1 MSLPAP
7 AVPPA
12 SSLPRT
18 VLGLVLA
25 GAALGSAAP
34 AQAAGLYYADRGVR
48 AIGRGGAYVAGGD
61 DLGAIGYNPAGI
73 YEAGTQFFFDAS
85 WLHFSSDYSRQTVLQ
100 QTDPNTGKVVD
111 GPIQTFDPVQGTTP
125 FLPIPTIAVSIQV
138 HPKLVIALGAYA
150 PYAALS
156 TYPDPDNFKGKS
168 FKEIENAT
176 PQRYSLITLDG
187 STLLLAGATLAWAP
201 IKELRLG
208 ATGGVLMGKFTTTVA
223 FSGCI
228 PERFLCAQESPN
240 WDVRTELA
248 VSPIVSPYG
257 QFGAVVIPHPKW
269 RIGVSSQLPIFV
281 RAPATVKTRLPST
294 PVFEKASQEGDAAKV
309 AFDLPWNVKAGIE
322 TRMIDNLRLEA
333 AFGFERWSMHD
344 AIRVTPD
351 HIALKN
357 VALLPQT
364 SYIPDLSLPRG
375 FQDSFSV
382 HLGGEY
388 AIPVK
393 DMIIDA
399 RAGVSFETS
408 AVPSDYLTVLTIDS
422 AKVTAALGGSLHVGK
437 FRIDATYAH
446 VFGFST
452 TADPKTAK
460 ITQISP
466 VNTNPPQHPDII
478 NGGTYSA
485 RADVVGLGVAY
496 NFDFGRVVEEPKLT
510 APTPTPTPTK

>member
-7 AVPPA
+7 AVPRP
-12 SSLPRT
+12 STLSRSL
-18 VLGLVLA
+18 LGLALVGAALA
-25 GAALGSAAP
+25 GAAP
-34 AQAAGLYYADRGVR
+34 ARAAGLYYADRGVR
-48 AIGRGGAYVAGGD
+48 ALGRGGAYVAGAD

-73 YEAGTQFFFDAS
+73 YDAGTQFFIDGS
-85 WLHFSSDYSRQTVLQ
+85 WLHFTSDYTRQTVLQ

-111 GPIQTFDPVQGTTP
+111 GPIQTFPTVNGSTP
-125 FLPIPTIAVSIQV
+125 FLPIPTIAGSLQV
-138 HPKLVIALGAYA
+138 HPKLVIALGAFA

-156 TYPDPDNFKGKS
+156 TYPDPDSYKGKS
-168 FKEIENAT
+168 FTEIENAT
-176 PQRYSLITLDG
+176 PQRYALITLDG
-187 STLLLAGATLAWAP
+187 SALLVAGATVAWAP
-201 IKELRLG
+201 IKELRIG

-240 WDVRTELA
+240 WDVRSELA

-257 QFGAVVIPHPKW
+257 QFGAVIIPTPKW
-269 RIGVSSQLPIFV
+269 RIGLSSQLPIFV
-281 RAPATVKTRLPST
+281 RAGATVKTRLPST
-294 PVFEKASQEGDAAKV
+294 PVFEKATQEGDHADV
-309 AFDLPWNVKAGIE
+309 AFDLPWNIRAGVE
-322 TRMIDNLRLEA
+322 TRMVDNLRIEA

-364 SYIPDLSLPRG
+364 SYIPDLSLPRH

-388 AIPVK
+388 SIPVK
-393 DMIIDA
+393 SLVLDA

-408 AVPSDYLTVLTIDS
+408 AVPADYLTVLTIDS
-422 AKVTAALGGSLHVGK
+422 AKVTAALGGSLHIGK
-437 FRIDATYAH
+437 VRLDATYAH
-446 VFGFST
+446 VFGFSV
-452 TADPKTAK
+452 TADPATAK
-460 ITQISP
+460 VTQISP
-466 VNTNPPQHPDII
+466 VNTNPPAHPDII

-485 RADVVGLGVAY
+485 RADVVGLGLAY
-496 NFDFGRVVEEPKLT
+496 NFDFGRVVEEPKPAAP
-510 APTPTPTPTK
+510 APTK

>member
-1 MSLPAP
+1 MRLFDLPHR
-7 AVPPA
+7 
-12 SSLPRT
+12 SSLGRSA
-18 VLGLVLA
+18 LA
-25 GAALGSAAP
+25 LCLASAALASAAP
-34 AQAAGLYYADRGVR
+34 AKAAGLYYTDRGVR
-48 AIGRGGAYVAGGD
+48 AAGRGGAYVAGGD

-73 YEAGTQFFFDAS
+73 YEAGTQMFFDAS
-85 WLHFSSDYSRQTVLQ
+85 WLHFTSDYSRQAVLQ

-111 GPIQTFDPVQGTTP
+111 GPIQTFAPIQGTTP
-125 FLPIPTIAVSIQV
+125 FLPIPTIAASLQV
-138 HPKLVIALGAYA
+138 HKKVVVALSAYA

-156 TYPDPDNFKGKS
+156 SYPDPDDHEGKS
-168 FKEIENAT
+168 FTEIQNAT

-187 STLLLAGATLAWAP
+187 SALLMTGATVAVAP

-240 WDVRTELA
+240 WDVRSELA

-257 QFGAVVIPHPKW
+257 QFGAVVIPTPKW

-281 RAPATVKTRLPST
+281 RAGATVKTRLPST
-294 PVFEKASQEGDAAKV
+294 PVFEKATQEGDQAKV
-309 AFDLPWNVKAGIE
+309 AFDLPWNVKAGVE

-333 AFGFERWSMHD
+333 AFTYERWSMHD

-357 VALLPQT
+357 VALLPPT
-364 SYIPDLSLPRG
+364 TYVPPLTLPRG
-375 FQDSFSV
+375 FQDSISV

-388 AIPVK
+388 SIPIKELLLDV
-393 DMIIDA
+393 
-399 RAGVSFETS
+399 RAGASFQTS
-408 AVPSDYLTVLTIDS
+408 AVPAEYLTVLTIDS

-437 FRIDATYAH
+437 WRFDATYAH
-446 VFGFST
+446 VFGFNV
-452 TADPKTAK
+452 TADPTTAK
-460 ITQISP
+460 VTQISP
-466 VNTNPPQHPDII
+466 VNTNPPAHPDII

-496 NFDFGRVVEEPKLT
+496 NFDFGRVVEEPAAAP
-510 APTPTPTPTK
+510 APTK

>member
-1 MSLPAP
+1 MIRVSLPAP
-7 AVPPA
+7 AVPHRRSFVPA
-12 SSLPRT
+12 L
-18 VLGLVLA
+18 LGLALT
-25 GAALGSAAP
+25 GAALASAAP
-34 AQAAGLYYADRGVR
+34 AGAAGLYYADRGVR
-48 AIGRGGAYVAGGD
+48 AAGRAGAYVAGGD

-73 YEAGTQFFFDAS
+73 YDAGTQFFFDAS
-85 WLHFSSDYSRQTVLQ
+85 WLHFSSDYTRQAVLQ

-111 GPIQTFDPVQGTTP
+111 GPIQTFPSVKGSTP
-125 FLPIPTIAVSIQV
+125 FLPIPTIAGSVQV
-138 HPKLVIALGAYA
+138 HRKLVIALGAYA

-156 TYPDPDNFKGKS
+156 SYPDPDDHKGKTFS
-168 FKEIENAT
+168 EIQNAT
-176 PQRYSLITLDG
+176 PQRYALITLDG
-187 STLLLAGATLAWAP
+187 STLLLAGATVAWAP

-208 ATGGVLMGKFTTTVA
+208 ATGGVLMGKFATTVA

-240 WDVRTELA
+240 WDVRSELS

-257 QFGAVVIPHPKW
+257 QFGAVVLPHPKW

-281 RAPATVKTRLPST
+281 RAKATVKTRLPST
-294 PVFEKASQEGDAAKV
+294 PVFEKASQEGDQADV
-309 AFDLPWNVKAGIE
+309 AFDLPWNIKAGIE
-322 TRMIDNLRLEA
+322 TRMVDNLRLEA

-364 SYIPDLSLPRG
+364 SYIPPLTLPRG

-388 AIPVK
+388 SIPIKELLLDV
-393 DMIIDA
+393 
-399 RAGVSFETS
+399 RAGASFETS
-408 AVPSDYLTVLTIDS
+408 AVPADYLTVLTIDS

-437 FRIDATYAH
+437 LRIDATYAH

-452 TADPKTAK
+452 TADPTTAK

-466 VNTNPPQHPDII
+466 VNTNPPAHPNII
-478 NGGTYSA
+478 NGGVYSA
-485 RADVVGLGVAY
+485 RADVVGLGLAY
-496 NFDFGRVVEEPKLT
+496 NFDFGRVVEEPT
-510 APTPTPTPTK
+510 PAAPAPTR